1 MELKEA
7 IEHAEQKAQDL
18 NCDCREDHGQ
28 LAQWLRELQIRRETE
43 RNAIVVLQ
51 PLSPALGIVRAILDD
66 NGLENVSSKVVGMQ
80 GSIDLVTAHL
90 KGIKSEG

>member
-18 NCDCREDHGQ
+18 NCSCREDHGQ
-28 LAQWLRELQIRRETE
+28 LAQWLRELQTRRETE

-51 PLSPALGIVRAILDD
+51 PLSPSLGIVRAILDD
-66 NGLENVSSKVVGMQ
+66 NGFENVSSKVVGMQ
-80 GSIDLVTAHL
+80 GSIDLVIAHL